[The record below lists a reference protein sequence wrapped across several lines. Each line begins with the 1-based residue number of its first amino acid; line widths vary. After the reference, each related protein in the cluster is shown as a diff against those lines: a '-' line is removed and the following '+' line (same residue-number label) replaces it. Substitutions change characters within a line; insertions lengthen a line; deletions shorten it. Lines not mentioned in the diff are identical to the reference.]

1 MRGGAPRR
9 VYGYC
14 RVSSVGQEVRGT
26 SLEGQREEIARWCAA
41 QGYPAPTLQW
51 SAGEFDRRA
60 HEVNLLGVRLKTKT
74 QIELNGHVLKRGA
87 QPVGK
92 TYYEAPISKW
102 CDLYVFGVQTR
113 AKRARGAAEGT

>member
-1 MRGGAPRR
+1 MKTKAQIVKLRAR
-9 VYGYC
+9 VT
-14 RVSSVGQEVRGT
+14 E
-26 SLEGQREEIARWCAA
+26 SLDMVLAGLA
-41 QGYPAPTLQW
+41 GKPFQW

-92 TYYEAPISKW
+92 AYFEAPICKW
-102 CDLYVFGVQTR
+102 RGVYVFGVQTR
-113 AKRARGAAEGT
+113 AEKARGAEGARA